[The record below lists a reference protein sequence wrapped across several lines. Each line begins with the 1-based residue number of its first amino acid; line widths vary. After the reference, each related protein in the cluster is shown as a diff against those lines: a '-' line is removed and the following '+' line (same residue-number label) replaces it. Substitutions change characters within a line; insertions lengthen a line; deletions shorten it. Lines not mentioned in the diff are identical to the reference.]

1 MCISSQIIESNLVKY
16 NDVDKENREKVVWKR
31 VDWIRKKVSWCVD
44 MDTIKKN
51 NNIQTSNGWLTKLA
65 DKIKNKWLKK

>member
-31 VDWIRKKVSWCVD
+31 VDWIRKKSVD
-44 MDTIKKN
+44 VLIWTLLRKIIIYKQAMD
-51 NNIQTSNGWLTKLA
+51 
-65 DKIKNKWLKK
+65 D

>member
-31 VDWIRKKVSWCVD
+31 VDWIRKKVS
-44 MDTIKKN
+44 
-51 NNIQTSNGWLTKLA
+51 
-65 DKIKNKWLKK
+65 